1 MLKEKEGEK
10 KRESNCSIIKSM
22 TFMSIRFCSCN
33 GYALVI
39 NINQVVINA
48 LVGHNMSHCMRKQS
62 ACAKPK
68 AQISCVVTAQLTRAF
83 VFATVIVQSLLISSY
98 QPASGTVQ
106 ASLCQAWA

>member
-1 MLKEKEGEK
+1 
-10 KRESNCSIIKSM
+10 M
-22 TFMSIRFCSCN
+22 TFISIRFCSCN

-68 AQISCVVTAQLTRAF
+68 AQISCVVTAQLTSAI
-83 VFATVIVQSLLISSY
+83 VFATVIVQSLLILISSY